1 MVPHKTKS
9 TTEFP
14 LPNPTISQYHIMWS
28 LMQLVPFY
36 SLPLILGAAF
46 LFIKWYKS
54 TPPTTFKKLPPSP
67 PSLPLIGNIHQLK
80 GTVHEAFE
88 SLSKR
93 YGDPR
98 GLVLVYI
105 GTIPS
110 LVVSTTEAAREIM
123 KTHDLAF
130 ADRPATRMFKAISYN
145 LKDGTIAP
153 YGEHWRQVKSILT
166 LHLLCTKTVQTFEAM
181 RRRVLAGY
189 LTKINECFM
198 SNKPVELTSMSLS
211 ITNDMTCMAA
221 FGKTYRDGEIGRK
234 FLKLMKEVSE
244 MLGSFYFEDSIPQ
257 LAVIDVIRGVR
268 AKVDRVTITLDEFL
282 KGAIEERLAR
292 TSPDPVVAADGFTPL
307 IEVLLKIQKDDN
319 LGITIDSDVVKA
331 LLLDAY
337 VAATDTT
344 ASVIQWVMT
353 EFLLNPEIMKKA
365 KDEVNTILN
374 GRKDITGE
382 DLDKMTYLKAVIME
396 TTRLHPPVPILL
408 PRVARQ
414 DVNVMGYDIAEG
426 TRVYVNV
433 YAIMK
438 DPKVWVN
445 PEKFVPERFL
455 DSSTDF
461 IKHNF
466 ELLPFGAGRRA
477 CPGRIYSMAIDEM
490 VLATF
495 LYKYEWSLPQGVK
508 PEDVDME
515 GTFGLA
521 NHKKVPL
528 LAVAKPITIDGK

>member
-198 SNKPVELTSMSLS
+198 SNKPVELTSM
-211 ITNDMTCMAA
+211 
-221 FGKTYRDGEIGRK
+221 
-234 FLKLMKEVSE
+234 
-244 MLGSFYFEDSIPQ
+244 
-257 LAVIDVIRGVR
+257 
-268 AKVDRVTITLDEFL
+268 
-282 KGAIEERLAR
+282 